1 MMVNVADP
9 VPALVLKRIP
19 VTGYAML
26 EFNEEDPV
34 KVGWSNH
41 VLVPAVGL

>member
-1 MMVNVADP
+1 MVNVADP

-26 EFNEEDPV
+26 EFPEEEPV
-34 KVGWSNH
+34 KVG
-41 VLVPAVGL
+41 

>member
-1 MMVNVADP
+1 MVNVADP
-9 VPALVLKRIP
+9 EPALVVKRIP

-26 EFNEEDPV
+26 EFSEAEPA

-41 VLVPAVGL
+41 TLVPAVGL